1 MAQRLYQGSE
11 VWHKLNCNDIIVSGR
26 KMMTTEEFIKS
37 KDFMKLG
44 QSIEHNNWQLAGM
57 IAQRM
62 QRNAKSAGV
71 SDFDRQLVM
80 IKQCIG
86 GRQKTEA
93 LNALAGIV
101 NKRVKMLSLIQE
113 SEPGL

>member
-1 MAQRLYQGSE
+1 MVNE
-11 VWHKLNCNDIIVSGR
+11 
-26 KMMTTEEFIKS
+26 MTTEEFLKS

-44 QSIEHNNWQLAGM
+44 QSIEHNNWQMAGM

-62 QRNAKSAGV
+62 QRDAKSAGIA
-71 SDFDRQLVM
+71 DFDRQIIV

-86 GRQKTEA
+86 GRKKTEA

-101 NKRVKMLSLIQE
+101 NKRVKMLSLLQME
-113 SEPGL
+113 EK